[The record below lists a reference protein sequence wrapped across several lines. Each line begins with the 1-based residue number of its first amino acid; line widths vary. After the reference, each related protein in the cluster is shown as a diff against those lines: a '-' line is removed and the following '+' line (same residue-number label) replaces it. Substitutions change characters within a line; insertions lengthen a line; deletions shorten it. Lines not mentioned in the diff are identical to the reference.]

1 MHEEFFAKTRDYCR
15 VALLAIIVFL
25 AGGFVAY
32 CYTDLKLVE
41 YRTKL
46 ARHGQLNR
54 LTDAECRFVKKQK
67 QSNVSFFKN
76 NLDHLRDLD
85 SKFKKLIFRH
95 KELEKT
101 MTYEWAAVRE
111 QTILLEQ
118 ADLGKEEQ
126 FVMFE
131 ICEQLSKCITNI
143 CELMDKQ
150 QSVLLYWE
158 NVKNERMKQ
167 REEILKK
174 LNNMAVID
182 DYVSESSGLAQN
194 NNNTEKTDKNL

>member
-1 MHEEFFAKTRDYCR
+1 MHGEFSAKIRDYCR
-15 VALLAIIVFL
+15 VALLAIIIFFI
-25 AGGFVAY
+25 GGFVFY
-32 CYTDLKLVE
+32 RVINTELVKCK
-41 YRTKL
+41 TKL

-54 LTDAECRFVKKQK
+54 LTNAECRFVKKQK

-111 QTILLEQ
+111 QTMLLEQ

-126 FVMFE
+126 FVVFE
-131 ICEQLSKCITNI
+131 ICEQLSKCITDI

-158 NVKNERMKQ
+158 NVKNERIKQ
-167 REEILKK
+167 REKLFEK
-174 LNNMAVID
+174 LNNITVVDNYISD
-182 DYVSESSGLAQN
+182 SSNLAQN

>member
-1 MHEEFFAKTRDYCR
+1 MRNVYRFMFFT
-15 VALLAIIVFL
+15 VIVFL
-25 AGGFVAY
+25 SGVFVFC
-32 CYTDLKLVE
+32 CYRNMEILSLNAKLK
-41 YRTKL
+41 
-46 ARHGQLNR
+46 RHGQLNN

-67 QSNVSFFKN
+67 QSNISFFKN

-111 QTILLEQ
+111 QTMLLEQ
-118 ADLGKEEQ
+118 ADFKKEEQ
-126 FVMFE
+126 FVVFE
-131 ICEQLSKCITNI
+131 ICEQLSKCVAEI

-150 QSVLLYWE
+150 QSILLYWE
-158 NVKNERMKQ
+158 NVKNERIKQ
-167 REEILKK
+167 REEMLKK
-174 LNNMAVID
+174 LDNMAVID
-182 DYVSESSGLAQN
+182 DYVSESLNLAQ

>member
-1 MHEEFFAKTRDYCR
+1 MVY
-15 VALLAIIVFL
+15 
-25 AGGFVAY
+25 Y
-32 CYTDLKLVE
+32 YTDLKLDE

-76 NLDHLRDLD
+76 NIDHLRDLD

-126 FVMFE
+126 FVVFE
-131 ICEQLSKCITNI
+131 ICEQLSKCITDI

-158 NVKNERMKQ
+158 NVKNERTKQ
-167 REEILKK
+167 KKELLKK
-174 LNNMAVID
+174 LDNMAVID
-182 DYVSESSGLAQN
+182 DYVSESSNLAQ

>member
-1 MHEEFFAKTRDYCR
+1 MHGEFSAKIRDYRR
-15 VALLAIIVFL
+15 VVLLAIIVFFI
-25 AGGFVAY
+25 GGFVFY
-32 CYTDLKLVE
+32 RVINTELVKCK
-41 YRTKL
+41 TKL

-76 NLDHLRDLD
+76 NLNHLRDLD

-118 ADLGKEEQ
+118 ADLKNEEQ
-126 FVMFE
+126 FVVFE
-131 ICEQLSKCITNI
+131 ICEQLSKCITDI
-143 CELMDKQ
+143 CDLMDKQ

-158 NVKNERMKQ
+158 NVKNERIKQ
-167 REEILKK
+167 KEEILKK
-174 LNNMAVID
+174 LKNITVVDN
-182 DYVSESSGLAQN
+182 YVPDSSDLVQN

>member
-1 MHEEFFAKTRDYCR
+1 VEISNLNAK
-15 VALLAIIVFL
+15 LN
-25 AGGFVAY
+25 
-32 CYTDLKLVE
+32 
-41 YRTKL
+41 
-46 ARHGQLNR
+46 RHGQLNN

-67 QSNVSFFKN
+67 QSNISFFKN

-111 QTILLEQ
+111 QTMLLEQ
-118 ADLGKEEQ
+118 ADLEKEEQ
-126 FVMFE
+126 FVVFE
-131 ICEQLSKCITNI
+131 ICEQLSKCVTEI

-158 NVKNERMKQ
+158 NVKNERIKQ
-167 REEILKK
+167 REKLLKK
-174 LNNMAVID
+174 LDNIMVID
-182 DYVSESSGLAQN
+182 NYVSESSGLVQC
-194 NNNTEKTDKNL
+194 NNNTEKDNKNL

>member
-1 MHEEFFAKTRDYCR
+1 MRNVYRFVFFT
-15 VALLAIIVFL
+15 VIVFL
-25 AGGFVAY
+25 AVVFVFC
-32 CYTDLKLVE
+32 CYRNAEISNLKA
-41 YRTKL
+41 KL
-46 ARHGQLNR
+46 NRHGQLNR
-54 LTDAECRFVKKQK
+54 LTDAECRFVKSQK
-67 QSNVSFFKN
+67 QSNISFFKN

-111 QTILLEQ
+111 QTMLLEQ

-126 FVMFE
+126 FVVFE
-131 ICEQLSKCITNI
+131 ICEQLSKCIAEI

-167 REEILKK
+167 KEKLLKK
-174 LNNMAVID
+174 LDNITVVDNYISD
-182 DYVSESSGLAQN
+182 SSGLAQN

>member
-1 MHEEFFAKTRDYCR
+1 MRNIYRFMFFT
-15 VALLAIIVFL
+15 VIVFL
-25 AGGFVAY
+25 AGVLVFC
-32 CYTDLKLVE
+32 CYRNVEISSLNAKLK
-41 YRTKL
+41 
-46 ARHGQLNR
+46 RHGQLNN

-67 QSNVSFFKN
+67 QSNISFFKN

-126 FVMFE
+126 FVVFE
-131 ICEQLSKCITNI
+131 VCEQLSKCITEI

-167 REEILKK
+167 RKK
-174 LNNMAVID
+174 IFEKLSHITVID
-182 DYVSESSGLAQN
+182 NYVSESSGLVQC
-194 NNNTEKTDKNL
+194 NNNTEKDNKNL